1 MFQNKN
7 GPKIFKLNKIKFR
20 FLYSIKMIFFF
31 SKDLC
36 CWNAH
41 FSCSKFEGHFPRA
54 RYYTRTYSLDY
65 IHTPQYIYMTIFII
79 ITLLFSGPSYGLD
92 QLSLPG
98 RYLRLLFISRDGRQ
112 TGRLNHILRKR
123 QNVLYSIWYRQA
135 WEIDHRIFDRI
146 DRFLWSKDWFD
157 L

>member
-1 MFQNKN
+1 MHISPVANSRVIFL
-7 GPKIFKLNKIKFR
+7 GPAIILV
-20 FLYSIKMIFFF
+20 L
-31 SKDLC
+31 
-36 CWNAH
+36 
-41 FSCSKFEGHFPRA
+41 
-54 RYYTRTYSLDY
+54 
-65 IHTPQYIYMTIFII
+65 TPWTTSTVYKYMTIFII

-146 DRFLWSKDWFD
+146 DRFL
-157 L
+157 

>member
-1 MFQNKN
+1 M
-7 GPKIFKLNKIKFR
+7 
-20 FLYSIKMIFFF
+20 FLYSIKMIFLSRKIFAAEMHISPVANSRVIF
-31 SKDLC
+31 LGPS
-36 CWNAH
+36 
-41 FSCSKFEGHFPRA
+41 
-54 RYYTRTYSLDY
+54 YYTRTYSLDY
-65 IHTPQYIYMTIFII
+65 IHTPQYIYMTIFVI

-112 TGRLNHILRKR
+112 TGRLYNILRKR

-146 DRFLWSKDWFD
+146 DRFL
-157 L
+157 